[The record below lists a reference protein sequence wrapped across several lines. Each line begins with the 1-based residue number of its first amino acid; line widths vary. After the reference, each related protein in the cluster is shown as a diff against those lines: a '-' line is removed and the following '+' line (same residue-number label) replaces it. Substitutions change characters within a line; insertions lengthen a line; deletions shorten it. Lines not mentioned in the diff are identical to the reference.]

1 MPSSTGRLK
10 ARLLP
15 EAVPL
20 VITRFEWAAVS
31 QASSWCV

>member
-20 VITRFEWAAVS
+20 VITRLELAAALERS
-31 QASSWCV
+31 RWWE

>member
-10 ARLLP
+10 ERDFP

-20 VITRFEWAAVS
+20 VRIRCERRAVS
-31 QASSWCV
+31 

>member
-20 VITRFEWAAVS
+20 VITRLDAAAAFN
-31 QASSWCV
+31 ASRWCE